1 MKRPLL
7 ALAAAA
13 FAIGTSEF
21 IIMGLLPEL
30 AQSFR
35 VSIPRA
41 GLLVSAY
48 ALSVT
53 LGSPLLAL
61 ALARA
66 NRKTALL
73 LLLGVYLLGN
83 GLCAVAPT
91 YALLMCARVLTALC
105 HGAFFGI
112 GSIVAS
118 TVVSRETRSQA
129 IAIMFSGLTLANVLG
144 VPAGTALGQAFGWR
158 YAFVALLPIGLV
170 AVVAVWLMVPRQEPT
185 VVRLP
190 LRMSRS
196 SAA

>member
-1 MKRPLL
+1 MQKPLL

-53 LGSPLLAL
+53 VGSPVMAMAVGRL
-61 ALARA
+61 

-73 LLLGVYLLGN
+73 V
-83 GLCAVAPT
+83 C
-91 YALLMCARVLTALC
+91 
-105 HGAFFGI
+105 
-112 GSIVAS
+112 
-118 TVVSRETRSQA
+118 
-129 IAIMFSGLTLANVLG
+129 
-144 VPAGTALGQAFGWR
+144 
-158 YAFVALLPIGLV
+158 
-170 AVVAVWLMVPRQEPT
+170 
-185 VVRLP
+185 
-190 LRMSRS
+190 
-196 SAA
+196 